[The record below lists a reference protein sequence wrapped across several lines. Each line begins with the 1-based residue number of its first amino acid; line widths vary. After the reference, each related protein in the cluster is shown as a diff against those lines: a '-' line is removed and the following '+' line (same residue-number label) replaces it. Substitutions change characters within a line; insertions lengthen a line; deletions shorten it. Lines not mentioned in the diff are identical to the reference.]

1 MEQLLDRSHRL
12 GADKQVTNFAGGN
25 TSAKYL
31 VDDPVTGAPVRVLAV
46 KGSGGDLG
54 TLTAAG
60 VALLDLDRLLAL
72 EARWDA
78 GATESDMVAL
88 YELCRFGPP
97 GATPSIDTP
106 LHALLPAA
114 HVDHGHPDAVIAS
127 ATAADGA
134 ALTAR
139 CFGEDVGWLDWLRP
153 GFALGVALRDLQA
166 ADPLLRGAIL
176 GGHGLICWGETSA
189 ECEATTHELIRRAT
203 EFLAAEGRP
212 APFGAAISGA
222 PPDATDRAAAAALAP
237 VVRGLASTDRP
248 VVGAFT
254 DTPVV
259 MEFVNSEAARR
270 LAGLGTS
277 CPDHFLRTKVA
288 PLFVDLPPDADDEA
302 RVHALGVAHERFR
315 DTYRAYYETHATE
328 ASPPMRGADPVIV
341 LVPGVGMWSFGTDP
355 VAARIAGEFY
365 VNAINVMR
373 GAESVSAYAP
383 IPDAEKFGV
392 EYWDLEE
399 RKLRAR
405 PPLPVLAG
413 RVALVTGAGSG
424 IGRATALALA
434 AQGAA
439 VVVADLD
446 GDRAEKT
453 VAEIGTE
460 RAIAVTVDVR
470 DEGAVD
476 AAFAAAALQF
486 GGVDLV
492 VNNAGLAASAPLVET
507 TTEVWDRL
515 HGVMARGSFVVS
527 RAAARMMIDAGVG
540 GDIVYIAS
548 KNAIVAGPSNV
559 AYSAAKAD
567 QAHQVRLLAAELGA
581 HGIRVN
587 GVNPDGVVQ
596 GSGIFDSEWRSQ
608 RAAAYGVEPEALGD
622 YYASRTLLRR
632 EVEPRHVAD
641 AVLAL
646 VDGRLSRTTGLLVP
660 VDGGIAAAFLR

>member
-1 MEQLLDRSHRL
+1 MLQPLLERSHRL
-12 GADKQVTNFAGGN
+12 GADKRVTNFAGGN
-25 TSAKYL
+25 TSAKL
-31 VDDPVTGAPVRVLAV
+31 HVDDPVTGAPVRVLAV

-54 TLTAAG
+54 TLTASG

-72 EARWDA
+72 EACWNS

-88 YELCRFGPP
+88 YEQCRFGPP
-97 GATPSIDTP
+97 GAIPSIDTP
-106 LHALLPAA
+106 LHALLPPA
-114 HVDHGHPDAVIAS
+114 HIDHVHPDAVIAL

-134 ALTAR
+134 ALTER
-139 CFGEDVGWLDWLRP
+139 CFGGEVGWVDWLRP
-153 GFALGVALRDLQA
+153 GFALGLALRDLYDA
-166 ADPLLRGAIL
+166 RPGLRGAVL
-176 GGHGLICWGETSA
+176 GGHGLICWGATTE
-189 ECEATTHELIRRAT
+189 ECEATTHALIDRAAA
-203 EFLAAEGRP
+203 FLAAEGRP
-212 APFGAAISGA
+212 APFGAVVRGATGSG
-222 PPDATDRAAAAALAP
+222 DRAAASALAP
-237 VVRGLASTDRP
+237 VVRGVASTDRP
-248 VVGAFT
+248 VVAHFT
-254 DTPVV
+254 DVPVV
-259 MEFVNSEAARR
+259 MEFIDSEAAPR
-270 LAGLGTS
+270 LAAMGTS

-288 PLFVDLPPDADDEA
+288 PLLVDAAPDASHETRVEA
-302 RVHALGVAHERFR
+302 LRAAHLQYR
-315 DTYRAYYETHATE
+315 DTYRRYYEDHADD
-328 ASPPMRGADPVIV
+328 ASPPMRGSDPVIV

-355 VAARIAGEFY
+355 ASARIAGEFY

-413 RVALVTGAGSG
+413 RVALVTGAASG
-424 IGRATALALA
+424 IGRAIALTLGAH
-434 AQGAA
+434 GAA

-446 GDRAEKT
+446 GDNAAKV
-453 VAEIGTE
+453 VAEIGDE
-460 RAIAVTVDVR
+460 RALAVTVDVR
-470 DEGAVD
+470 DETAVD
-476 AAFAAAALQF
+476 EAFAAAALRF

-492 VNNAGLAASAPLVET
+492 VNNAGLAASAPLTET

-515 HGVMARGSFVVS
+515 HNVMARGSFVVS
-527 RAAARMMIDAGVG
+527 RAAARMMIAAGTE

-548 KNAIVAGPSNV
+548 KNAVVAGPSNV

-567 QAHQVRLLAAELGA
+567 QGHQVRLLAAELGA

-587 GVNPDGVVQ
+587 GVNPDGVVK
-596 GSGIFDSEWRSQ
+596 GSGIFHTDWRNQ
-608 RAAAYGVEPEALGD
+608 RAAAYGVSPGALGD
-622 YYASRTLLRR
+622 YYASRTLLRL
-632 EVEPRHVAD
+632 EVEPQHVAD